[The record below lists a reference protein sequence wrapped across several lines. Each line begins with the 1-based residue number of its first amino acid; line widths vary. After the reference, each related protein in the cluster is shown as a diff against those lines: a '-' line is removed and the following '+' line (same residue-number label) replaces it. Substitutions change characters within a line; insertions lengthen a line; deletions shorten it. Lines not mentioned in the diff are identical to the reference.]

1 VVAPAL
7 FQDEVTMTM
16 NHGLRALTVA
26 ALVAASGCY
35 SYQTVGIDEV
45 RPGRDVRVRV
55 TGEEGARVSGVVGY
69 TTRDVEG
76 KVIELDS
83 DALLLT
89 VPAQTAVEGSSLRRF
104 YQRIDVPRS
113 AVIEIEARRL
123 NATKTFL
130 AAGGAALAGTAV
142 VIAAFTD
149 LVRGSEEGDK
159 GGTEHMIPLLRIR

>member
-1 VVAPAL
+1 
-7 FQDEVTMTM
+7 MTM
-16 NHGLRALTVA
+16 HRGVRALTVA
-26 ALVAASGCY
+26 ALFAASGCY

-55 TGEEGARVSGVVGY
+55 TGEEGVRVSEVVGY

-76 KVIELDS
+76 KVIDLDA

-89 VPAQTAVEGSSLRRF
+89 VPAQTAIEGSSLRRF
-104 YQRIDVPRS
+104 HQRIDVPRS
-113 AVIEIEARRL
+113 AVVEIEARRL

-130 AAGGAALAGTAV
+130 ATGGAALAGAVV

-149 LVRGSEEGDK
+149 LVKGSGQGEK
-159 GGTEHMIPLLRIR
+159 GGTEHMIPALRIR